1 MGIAFYN
8 LEMRRQSVVVHDILK
23 LGAVGNL
30 IGPDGPFP
38 CTFKT
43 LGDGFRNLANRVAGT
58 VVWDGSVDTG
68 GSLACAEP
76 CFGLIFGGGKAID
89 VCGQCANNLPRAV
102 ADNLKDNT
110 FRRLLQ
116 AGLVAIAVI
125 LEFGNLKVKR
135 NGDIGNARFD
145 LDHA

>member
-23 LGAVGNL
+23 LGNL
-30 IGPDGPFP
+30 IGLNGPFP
-38 CTFKT
+38 CMFKT
-43 LGDGFRNLANRVAGT
+43 LWDGFRNLTNGVAGA

-68 GSLACAEP
+68 GSLACAKP

-89 VCGQCANNLPRAV
+89 VCGQCANNLLRAV
-102 ADNLKDNT
+102 AHNLKDNT
-110 FRRLLQ
+110 SRRLLQ
-116 AGLVAIAVI
+116 AGLVAIAVV
-125 LEFGNLKVKR
+125 LEFGNFKVKC

>member
-30 IGPDGPFP
+30 IGLDGPFP
-38 CTFKT
+38 RTFKT
-43 LGDGFRNLANRVAGT
+43 LGDGFRNLTNRVAGA

-68 GSLACAEP
+68 WSLACAEP
-76 CFGLIFGGGKAID
+76 CFGLIFGGGKALD
-89 VCGQCANNLPRAV
+89 VCGQCANNLLRAV

-110 FRRLLQ
+110 TRRLLQ
-116 AGLVAIAVI
+116 AGLIAIAVV